1 MPGKRKPSKQ
11 RRQAQNRHVREARA
25 VRTERAKS
33 VNRTSAVTADGT
45 AGAAEAPA
53 PKAAKAPAT
62 AKPRATSLN
71 PFQSRP
77 GDAVGYRAALMA
89 FIFAIAAAISLLF
102 IPVIPKSN
110 GKGKAVENVTLLHY
124 GWQGLMLALV
134 PVLLTGTVVLTRN
147 SPKKKQS
154 WTISA
159 ISLAAYTILSGSLGL
174 VFLAPTIALGVAAYQ
189 VRKAEQE
196 AAAGDAGA
204 ATAAGRP
211 ARAPRERKARP
222 ARVTRSARPTAKT
235 ED

>member
-25 VRTERAKS
+25 VRTERAKQL
-33 VNRTSAVTADGT
+33 NRTTAAADDTADAPASSAAPAKARPARVTT
-45 AGAAEAPA
+45 AGQP
-53 PKAAKAPAT
+53 T
-62 AKPRATSLN
+62 GVRSLN
-71 PFQSRP
+71 PFQQRP
-77 GDAVGYRAALMA
+77 GDPVGYRAALLA
-89 FIFAIAAAISLLF
+89 FIFSIAAAVSLLF

-110 GKGKAVENVTLLHY
+110 GKGKVVENVTLLHY

-196 AAAGDAGA
+196 ASGDAP
-204 ATAAGRP
+204 TRP
-211 ARAPRERKARP
+211 ARAPRERKPKP
-222 ARVTRSARPTAKT
+222 ARVTRSARPTART